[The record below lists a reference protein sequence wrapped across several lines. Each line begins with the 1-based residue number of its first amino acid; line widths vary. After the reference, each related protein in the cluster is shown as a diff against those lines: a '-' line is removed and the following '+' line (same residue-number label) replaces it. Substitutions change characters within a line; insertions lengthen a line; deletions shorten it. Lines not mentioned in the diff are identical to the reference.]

1 MFSTNLSQSSF
12 DCFSVMIGVYLQ
24 PYNTKQR
31 KPLPP
36 GQLGS
41 GTQGGMLRSE
51 SGNGQM
57 PNAGWYCWK
66 DDQTG
71 LYYTY
76 YEDDEKN
83 NTMKTSYAEWAKD
96 NVH

>member
-1 MFSTNLSQSSF
+1 MF
-12 DCFSVMIGVYLQ
+12 YLQ

-51 SGNGQM
+51 IGNGQM